1 MSNKNPIGLFD
12 SGVGGTSIW
21 KEVHTLLPNES
32 TIYLADSKNAPY
44 GQKSQDEIIALSI
57 KNTEILLNNNVIAI
71 TQQNEFVLSRDLA
84 RLTLKEVRALLGA
97 SNRMPEVH
105 TELQSLPWLVNAKQH
120 LGELDILEAE
130 RLNLSVE
137 AFFDGR

>member
-1 MSNKNPIGLFD
+1 LGL
-12 SGVGGTSIW
+12 
-21 KEVHTLLPNES
+21 S
-32 TIYLADSKNAPY
+32 TDQWQRIR
-44 GQKSQDEIIALSI
+44 
-57 KNTEILLNNNVIAI
+57 EILLNNNVIAI

-97 SNRMPEVH
+97 SNRMPVSH
-105 TELQSLPWLVNAKQH
+105 TELENLPWLANAKQC
-120 LGELDILEAE
+120 LGELDTLEAE